1 MRGQSRLSSFG
12 VKADFFT
19 VGYERLSAE
28 ELFSLLEGAGVRCL
42 ADVRANPWSQVPDY
56 CAAALEEKMRELG
69 ESRGYTIE
77 YVSVRELGNPFR
89 DGDWKDQ
96 YRRSLSS
103 KDEAIERLWAMIR
116 SRPTALLCYEKD
128 PSDCH
133 RSILSAMLRE
143 RYGIEPADLRQ

>member
-12 VKADFFT
+12 VKADVFT
-19 VGYERLSAE
+19 VGYEQLSVE

-56 CAAALEEKMRELG
+56 CAATLEERLRTLG
-69 ESRGYTIE
+69 ESRGYAIE
-77 YVSVRELGNPFR
+77 YVSLRELGNPFH
-89 DGDWKDQ
+89 DDDWKEQ
-96 YRRSLSS
+96 YQRSLSAKS
-103 KDEAIERLWAMIR
+103 EAIERLYATIR
-116 SRPTALLCYEKD
+116 SRPTALMCYEKD

-133 RSILSAMLRE
+133 RSILSAVLRE

>member
-28 ELFSLLEGAGVRCL
+28 ELFFLLEGAGVRCL

-56 CAAALEEKMRELG
+56 CAAALEEKLRRLSRE
-69 ESRGYTIE
+69 YTID

-89 DGDWKDQ
+89 DSDWKER
-96 YRRSLSS
+96 YRQSLSS
-103 KDEAIERLWAMIR
+103 KNEAIERLYAMIR

-133 RSILSAMLRE
+133 RSILSAVLRE